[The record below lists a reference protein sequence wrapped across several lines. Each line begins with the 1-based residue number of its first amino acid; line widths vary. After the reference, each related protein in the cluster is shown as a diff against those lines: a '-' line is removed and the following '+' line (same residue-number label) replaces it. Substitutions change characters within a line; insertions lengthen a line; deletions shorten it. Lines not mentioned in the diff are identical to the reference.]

1 MHERE
6 AWGGFRS
13 PRIRRIIFCGIEV
26 YTESR
31 VPDPTLQYAAPGQ
44 PVDELAVAEIK
55 GAILAKL
62 RLEIGKDAS
71 MATRYDWYKAT
82 ALTLRDRIVHRWL
95 TAEKESYDAGAKRV
109 YYLSLEFLIGRL
121 FTDALNNMGLMKV
134 FETALGDLGVGLAEL
149 RQCEP
154 DAALGNGG
162 LGRLAAC
169 FMDSMATLA
178 IPAIGYGIRYD
189 FGLFRQIINQGWQ
202 QEYPD
207 VWLSLGDPW
216 EFQRAEIVYHVHFG
230 GGVEHIDDKGR
241 DRAIWHPGETV
252 QAVAYDTPIVG
263 WRGQHVNAL
272 RLWSARSPDPLKLDV
287 FNSGD
292 YIGASAEENRAEAI
306 CKFLYPNDES
316 LAGRELRL
324 RQEYFFVSASLQD
337 LVKRHLASDGQLRS
351 LAMKA
356 AVQLN
361 DTHPSLAVPEL
372 MRILVDL
379 HNFRWDE
386 AWKITVATLSY
397 TNHTLLPE
405 ALETWPVELFQRLLP
420 RHLEIIYRINSAHLA
435 LAEHRAPGDVDFRA
449 SVSLIDEKNGRR
461 VRMGQLAFVGSHRIN
476 GVSAMHSDLMKET
489 VFHDLNHLYQGRIVN
504 KTNGITFRRWLM
516 LANPKL
522 TELASKVCG
531 EAVLDD
537 PTHLTTLETYASDV
551 AFQQQFR
558 NVKLHNKVAL
568 ARLIGERN
576 SIKVD
581 PSALFDVQIKRIHEY
596 KRQLLNI
603 LETIALYQAM
613 KDEPHRDWVP
623 RVKIFSGKAA
633 ASYRYAKLIIKLIND
648 VAEVVNNDPVIADRL
663 KVVFLADYNVSL
675 AEVIIPAADL
685 SEQISTAGME
695 ASGTGNMKL
704 ALNGALT
711 IGTLDGANIE
721 IRDQVGAENIA
732 IFGMEAMDVTVRRKQ
747 GLDATDVI
755 RRSPQ
760 LARAINAIGG
770 GEFSPGEPS
779 RFEQI
784 AHALRYLDH
793 YMVSADFDSYYQTQR
808 SVDAR
813 WQVVPAWTRAS
824 ILNVA
829 RMAWFSSDR
838 TIREYAEEIWHVPVH
853 PAPLASQGQGV
864 RGARA

>member
-1 MHERE
+1 M
-6 AWGGFRS
+6 
-13 PRIRRIIFCGIEV
+13 
-26 YTESR
+26 
-31 VPDPTLQYAAPGQ
+31 
-44 PVDELAVAEIK
+44 AEIK

-62 RLEIGKDAS
+62 RLAIGKEAS
-71 MATRYDWYKAT
+71 QATAQDWYHAT

-95 TAEKESYDAGAKRV
+95 TADKESYDAGRKRV

-121 FTDALNNMGLMKV
+121 FTDALNNMGLMKI
-134 FETALGDLGVGLAEL
+134 FETALGDLGVGLSEL
-149 RQCEP
+149 RKCEP

-169 FMDSMATLA
+169 FMESMATLA

-189 FGLFRQIINQGWQ
+189 FGLFRQVIVDGWQ

-207 VWLSLGDPW
+207 VWLSMGNPW
-216 EFQRAEIVYHVHFG
+216 EFQRPEVIYLIYFG
-230 GGVEHIDDKGR
+230 GSVAHVDDKGR
-241 DRAIWHPGETV
+241 DRAVWTPGETV

-287 FNSGD
+287 FNRGD
-292 YIGASAEENRAEAI
+292 YLGASAEESRAEAI

-316 LAGRELRL
+316 PAGRELRL

-337 LVKRHLASDGQLRS
+337 LVKRHLSADGQLRS
-351 LAMKA
+351 LAQKA

-361 DTHPSLAVPEL
+361 DTHPSLAVTEL
-372 MRILVDL
+372 MRILIDL

-405 ALETWPVELFQRLLP
+405 ALETWPVELFERLLP
-420 RHLEIIYRINSAHLA
+420 RNLEIIYRINAQHLA
-435 LAEHRAPGDVDFRA
+435 LADERAPGDIDFRA
-449 SVSLIDEKNGRR
+449 SVSLIDERSGRR
-461 VRMGQLAFVGSHRIN
+461 IRMGQLAFVGSHRIN

-489 VFHDLNHLYQGRIVN
+489 VFHDLNHLYPGRITN

-522 TELASKVCG
+522 TDLLREACG
-531 EAVLDD
+531 DAVLDD
-537 PTHLTTLETYASDV
+537 PTKLSGLESVVSDS
-551 AFQQQFR
+551 AFQQKFR
-558 NVKLHNKVAL
+558 AVKHHNKIQL
-568 ARLIGERN
+568 ARLIGERMG
-576 SIKVD
+576 IRVD
-581 PSALFDVQIKRIHEY
+581 PGALFDVQIKRMHEY

-603 LETIALYQAM
+603 LEAVALYQAI
-613 KDEPHRDWVP
+613 KDEPNRDWVP
-623 RVKIFSGKAA
+623 RVKIFAGKAA
-633 ASYRYAKLIIKLIND
+633 ASYRYAKLVIKLICD
-648 VAEVVNNDPVIADRL
+648 VAEIVNNDPDVDGRL
-663 KVVFLADYNVSL
+663 KIVFMADYNVSL
-675 AEVIIPAADL
+675 AEAIIPAADL

-704 ALNGALT
+704 SLNGALT

-721 IRDQVGAENIA
+721 IRDNVGAENIA
-732 IFGMEAMDVTVRRKQ
+732 IFGMEAIDVVARRQQ

-755 RRSPQ
+755 TKSPK
-760 LARAINAIGG
+760 LARAITAIENGA
-770 GEFSPGEPS
+770 FSPGEPG
-779 RFEQI
+779 RFEPI
-784 AHALRYLDH
+784 SHALRHLDH
-793 YMVSADFDSYYQTQR
+793 YMVSADFDSYYEAQR
-808 SVDAR
+808 GIDAR
-813 WQVVPAWTRAS
+813 WQVMPAWTRAS

-838 TIREYAEEIWHVPVH
+838 TIREYAQDIWDVPVG
-853 PAPLASQGQGV
+853 PVSSLAGQAQ
-864 RGARA
+864 RGAKG

>member
-1 MHERE
+1 MQDHL
-6 AWGGFRS
+6 FHY
-13 PRIRRIIFCGIEV
+13 P
-26 YTESR
+26 
-31 VPDPTLQYAAPGQ
+31 APEQ
-44 PVDELAVAEIK
+44 PVDELALADIK

-62 RLEIGKDAS
+62 RLEIGKEAS
-71 MATRYDWYKAT
+71 DATRHDWYKAA
-82 ALTLRDRIVHRWL
+82 ALALRDRIVHRWL
-95 TAEKESYDAGAKRV
+95 TSEKESYDAGRKRV

-121 FTDALNNMGLMKV
+121 FTDALNNMGLLPV

-149 RQCEP
+149 AKCEP

-169 FMDSMATLA
+169 FMESMATLG

-189 FGLFRQIINQGWQ
+189 FGLFRQIISHGWQ

-207 VWLSLGDPW
+207 EWLSFGNPW
-216 EFQRAEIVYHVHFG
+216 ELQRPEVVYDVHFG
-230 GGVEHIDDKGR
+230 GTVEHVDEKGR
-241 DRAIWHPGETV
+241 DRSNWHPAETV

-263 WRGQHVNAL
+263 WRGSHVNAL
-272 RLWSARSPDPLKLDV
+272 RLWSARSPDPLKLAV
-287 FNSGD
+287 FNTGD
-292 YIGASAEENRAEAI
+292 YLGASAEQARAEAI

-316 LAGRELRL
+316 PAGRELRL

-337 LVKRHLASDGQLRS
+337 LVKRHLLADGQLRS
-351 LAMKA
+351 LSMKA

-361 DTHPSLAVPEL
+361 DTHPSLAVAEL

-405 ALETWPVELFQRLLP
+405 ALESWPVELFEHLLP
-420 RHLEIIYRINSAHLA
+420 RHLEIIYRINVQHLA
-435 LAEHRAPGDVDFRA
+435 IAETHCPGDLDFRA
-449 SVSLIDEKNGRR
+449 SVSLIDEKSGRR

-476 GVSAMHSDLMKET
+476 GVSAMHSDLMRDT
-489 VFHDLNHLYQGRIVN
+489 VFHDLNHLYPGRITN

-522 TELASKVCG
+522 TTLLREVCG

-537 PTHLTTLETYASDV
+537 PSRLELLEARASDN
-551 AFQQQFR
+551 AFQQEFR
-558 NVKLHNKVAL
+558 AVKHHNKVML
-568 ARLIGERN
+568 ARAIKERLG
-576 SIKVD
+576 IVVD
-581 PSALFDVQIKRIHEY
+581 PGALFDVQVKRIHEY

-603 LETIALYQAM
+603 LETIALYQAI
-613 KDEPHRDWVP
+613 KDDPQRKWVP
-623 RVKIFSGKAA
+623 RVKNFAGKAA

-648 VAEVVNNDPVIADRL
+648 VAEIINRDGSIGDRL
-663 KVVFLADYNVSL
+663 KVAFLPDYNVSL

-721 IRDQVGAENIA
+721 IRDQVGPENIA
-732 IFGMEAMDVTVRRKQ
+732 IFGMEALDVALRRKE

-755 RRSPQ
+755 RKSPQ
-760 LARAINAIGG
+760 LARAINAIGN
-770 GEFSPGEPS
+770 GEFSPDDPG
-779 RFEQI
+779 RFESV
-784 AHALRYLDH
+784 AHALRYLDY
-793 YMVSADFDSYYQTQR
+793 YMVSADFDSYFEAQR
-808 SVDAR
+808 GIDAR
-813 WQVVPAWTRAS
+813 WQVAPAWMRAS

-829 RMAWFSSDR
+829 RMSWFSSDR
-838 TIREYAEEIWHVPVH
+838 TIREYADDIWHVPVH
-853 PAPLASQGQGV
+853 SALPGPQDADV
-864 RGARA
+864 RRGGTR

>member
-1 MHERE
+1 MQDSS
-6 AWGGFRS
+6 FQPS
-13 PRIRRIIFCGIEV
+13 FP
-26 YTESR
+26 
-31 VPDPTLQYAAPGQ
+31 APGQ
-44 PVDELAVAEIK
+44 PIDELALAEIK

-62 RLEIGKDAS
+62 RLAIGKDAG
-71 MATRYDWYKAT
+71 MATKHDWYQAA
-82 ALTLRDRIVHRWL
+82 ALALRDRIVHRWL
-95 TAEKESYDAGAKRV
+95 TAEKHSYDAGRKRV

-121 FTDALNNMGLMKV
+121 FTDALNNMGLLKI
-134 FETALGDLGVGLAEL
+134 FEVALGDLGVSLPEL
-149 RQCEP
+149 RKCEP

-169 FMDSMATLA
+169 FMESMATLS

-189 FGLFRQIINQGWQ
+189 YGLFRQIINQGWQ

-207 VWLSLGDPW
+207 EWLSFGNPW
-216 EFQRAEIVYHVHFG
+216 ELQRPEVIYDVNFG
-230 GGVEHIDDKGR
+230 GGVEHVEDKGR

-252 QAVAYDTPIVG
+252 QAIAYDTPIVG
-263 WRGQHVNAL
+263 WRGHHVNAL
-272 RLWSARSPDPLKLDV
+272 RLWSARSPDPLKLDA
-287 FNSGD
+287 FNKGD
-292 YIGASAEENRAEAI
+292 YVSASAEQARAEAI

-316 LAGRELRL
+316 PAGRELRL

-351 LAMKA
+351 LAGKV

-361 DTHPSLAVPEL
+361 DTHPSLAVTEL

-405 ALETWPVELFQRLLP
+405 ALETWPVELFERLLP
-420 RHLEIIYRINSAHLA
+420 RHLEIIYRINVQHLA
-435 LAEHRAPGDVDFRA
+435 LAEARCPGDIDFRA
-449 SVSLIDEKNGRR
+449 SVSLIDEKSGRR

-476 GVSAMHSDLMKET
+476 GVSAMHSDLMRET
-489 VFHDLNHLYQGRIVN
+489 VFHDLNHLYPGRITN

-522 TELASKVCG
+522 TDLLRETCG
-531 EAVLDD
+531 DAVLDD
-537 PTHLTTLETYASDV
+537 PTQLSLIEARASDV
-551 AFQQQFR
+551 EFQKAFR
-558 NVKLHNKVAL
+558 SVKHHNKTAL
-568 ARLIGERN
+568 ARLIGERLG
-576 SIKVD
+576 IKVD
-581 PSALFDVQIKRIHEY
+581 PGALFDVQIKRIHEY
-596 KRQLLNI
+596 KRQLLNVI
-603 LETIALYQAM
+603 ETVALYQAI
-613 KDEPHRDWVP
+613 KDDPSGNWVP
-623 RVKIFSGKAA
+623 RVKIFAGKAA

-648 VAEVVNNDPVIADRL
+648 VAEIVNNDPAIDGKL
-663 KVVFLADYNVSL
+663 KVVFLPDYNVSL

-704 ALNGALT
+704 ALNGAIT

-721 IRDQVGAENIA
+721 IRDHVGAENIA
-732 IFGMEAMDVTVRRKQ
+732 IFGMEAGDVMIRRKQ
-747 GLDATDVI
+747 GLDASDVI
-755 RRSPQ
+755 RNSPKLQ
-760 LARAINAIGG
+760 RAINAIGA
-770 GEFSPGEPS
+770 GEFSPGEPG
-779 RFEQI
+779 RFESI

-793 YMVSADFDSYYQTQR
+793 YMVSADFDSYYEAQR
-808 SVDAR
+808 AVDAR
-813 WQVVPAWTRAS
+813 WLVSSAWTRAS

-838 TIREYAEEIWHVPVH
+838 TIREYAEEIWNVPVN
-853 PAPLASQGQGV
+853 PTTPVLPDLRNAAG
-864 RGARA
+864 